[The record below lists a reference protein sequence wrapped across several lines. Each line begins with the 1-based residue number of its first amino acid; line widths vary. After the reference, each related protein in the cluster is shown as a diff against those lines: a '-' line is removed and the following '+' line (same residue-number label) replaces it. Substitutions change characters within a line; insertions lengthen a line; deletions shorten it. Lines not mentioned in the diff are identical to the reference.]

1 MPLKLIIFDC
11 DGVLIDSEIIACRI
25 TAEELTRHGFL
36 FTQEEIADRFLGIP
50 SAPMYAT
57 IEKEYGRTVP
67 DDLRSRV
74 RSRIRQL
81 VADEL
86 EAVPGVHETLDRISH
101 NVCVASSSGLD
112 YLKIALSRVLLYDRL
127 SPHIFS
133 AQQVAR
139 GKPAPDL
146 FLYAAREM
154 GVANEDCLV
163 IEDSIAGVT
172 AGLAAGM
179 RVFGFAGGSHCP
191 RGHGD
196 RLCAHGAERTI
207 DVMTDLPGIIDEL
220 N

>member
-36 FTQEEIADRFLGIP
+36 FTQEEIAERFLGIP

-57 IEKEYGRTVP
+57 IEKEVGRTVP

-86 EAVPGVHETLDRISH
+86 EAVPGVHETLDKISH
-101 NVCVASSSGLD
+101 DVCVASSSGLD
-112 YLKIALSRVLLYDRL
+112 YLKIALSRVVLYDRL

-172 AGLAAGM
+172 AGLTAGM
-179 RVFGFAGGSHCP
+179 RVIGFAGGSHCL